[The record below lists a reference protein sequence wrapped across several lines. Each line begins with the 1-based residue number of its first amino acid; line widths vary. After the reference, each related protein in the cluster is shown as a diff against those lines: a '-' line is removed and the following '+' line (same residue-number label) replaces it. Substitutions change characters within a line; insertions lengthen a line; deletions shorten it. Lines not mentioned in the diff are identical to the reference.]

1 MVCKTAFSP
10 NYPKKSLDNGSKQI
24 ARQLQSVMFY
34 NVACDEVLTPPPPT
48 KLTSPPKRQ
57 PPVLKLLNSPLPSPQ
72 TCYSPF
78 DWKQTRWEVN
88 AQTSYPA

>member
-34 NVACDEVLTPPPPT
+34 NVACDEVLTPPPPN
-48 KLTSPPKRQ
+48 KI
-57 PPVLKLLNSPLPSPQ
+57 NLPSKTATPSPKTVKLPPPQ
-72 TCYSPF
+72 SSNLLLPLRLETNKMGS
-78 DWKQTRWEVN
+78 
-88 AQTSYPA
+88 